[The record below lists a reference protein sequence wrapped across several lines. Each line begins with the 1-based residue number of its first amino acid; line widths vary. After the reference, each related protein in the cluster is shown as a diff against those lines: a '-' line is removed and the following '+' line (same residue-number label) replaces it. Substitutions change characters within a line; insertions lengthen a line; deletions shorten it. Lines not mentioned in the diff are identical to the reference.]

1 MQLFFEGTDIYKK
14 VSVNTCIYDS
24 YGEQQADTLRIVFND
39 GNALWDSWSPLKG
52 NRVSVVLGACDTGE
66 MYITSVRPENG
77 KMCIRASSVPQNHNA
92 KSSKSWQNVR
102 FKQLCEEIAARHNIS
117 CKFYGVTDQVYE
129 YVNQQNKEDF
139 VFMSERCIL
148 EGCAFLIY
156 DKDMIVYDEQSIESA
171 GADVT
176 LKIRNNDHFEYKDVS
191 KDIYSACVLKNGK
204 LSGRYTVTGIP
215 EKILTKVININ
226 MSGQA
231 EADRYAKNMLRYA
244 NKKMSS
250 GVIDYDK
257 FMGAYAAGSVVNL
270 ETAGV
275 DSWNVPVFLTHVR
288 HDMVRARTK
297 LYFRKILEGY

>member
-14 VSVNTCIYDS
+14 VSLNTCIYDS
-24 YGEQQADTLRIVFND
+24 YGEQQADTLRLVFND
-39 GNALWDSWSPLKG
+39 GNDLWDSWSPLKG
-52 NRVSVVLGACDTGE
+52 NRVSVVLGTCDTGE

-77 KMCIRASSVPQNHNA
+77 KMCIRASSVPQNHND
-92 KSSKSWQNVR
+92 KGCKSWQNVR
-102 FKQLCEEIAARHNIS
+102 FKQLCEEIAGRHNLS
-117 CKFYGVTDQVYE
+117 CKFYNVVDRVYE

-156 DKDMIVYDEQSIESA
+156 DKKMIVYSEQGIESA
-171 GADVT
+171 GADT
-176 LKIRNNDHFEYKDVS
+176 ILKIRNDNRFEYRDVS
-191 KDIYSACVLKNGK
+191 NDIYSTCILKNGK
-204 LSGRYTVTGIP
+204 LSGRYNVTGAP
-215 EKILTKVININ
+215 EKVLTKVICVN
-226 MSGQA
+226 MSSQA
-231 EADRYAKNMLRYA
+231 EADRYAKNMLRYE

-250 GVIDYDK
+250 GMIEYNK
-257 FMGAYAAGSVVNL
+257 FLGAYAAGSVVNL

-297 LYFRKILEGY
+297 LFFRKTLEGY

>member
-1 MQLFFEGTDIYKK
+1 MH
-14 VSVNTCIYDS
+14 
-24 YGEQQADTLRIVFND
+24 
-39 GNALWDSWSPLKG
+39 
-52 NRVSVVLGACDTGE
+52 
-66 MYITSVRPENG
+66 ITSVRPENG

-92 KSSKSWQNVR
+92 KSSKSWQNIC
-102 FKQLCEEIAARHNIS
+102 FKQLCEEIAGRHNIS

-139 VFMSERCIL
+139 VFISERCIL

-156 DKDMIVYDEQSIESA
+156 DKKMIVYDEHGIESA

-176 LKIRNNDHFEYKDVS
+176 LKIRDNDQFEYRDVS
-191 KDIYSACVLKNGK
+191 QDIYSACVLKNGK
-204 LSGRYTVTGIP
+204 LSGRYTVPGMP

-231 EADRYAKNMLRYA
+231 EADRYAKNILRYE

-257 FMGAYAAGSVVNL
+257 FLGAYAAGSVVNL

>member
-39 GNALWDSWSPLKG
+39 GNALWDSWSPQKG

-102 FKQLCEEIAARHNIS
+102 FKQLCEEIADRHNIS

-129 YVNQQNKEDF
+129 YVNQQDKEDF
-139 VFMSERCIL
+139 VFISECCIL

-156 DKDMIVYDEQSIESA
+156 DENMIVYDEQSIESA
-171 GADVT
+171 GADMT
-176 LKIRNNDHFEYKDVS
+176 LKITNNVHFEYKDVS
-191 KDIYSACVLKNGK
+191 KDIYNACVLKNGK
-204 LSGRYTVTGIP
+204 LSGRYTVPGMS

-231 EADRYAKNMLRYA
+231 EADRYAKNMLRYE
-244 NKKMSS
+244 NKKMAS

-257 FMGAYAAGSVVNL
+257 FLGAYAAGSVVNL
-270 ETAGV
+270 ETAGL

>member
-102 FKQLCEEIAARHNIS
+102 FKQLCQEIAGRNNIS
-117 CKFYGVTDQVYE
+117 CKFYGVMDHVYE

-139 VFMSERCIL
+139 VFISERCIL

-156 DKDMIVYDEQSIESA
+156 DKKMIVYDEQGIESA

-176 LKIRNNDHFEYKDVS
+176 LKIRDNDQFEYRDVS
-191 KDIYSACVLKNGK
+191 QDIYSACVLKNGK
-204 LSGRYTVTGIP
+204 LSGRYTVPGMP

-231 EADRYAKNMLRYA
+231 EADRYAKNMLRYE

-257 FMGAYAAGSVVNL
+257 FLGAYAAGSVVNL